1 MISENNG
8 KKEVNYF
15 KLGNTIRTA
24 VRFLDNVIEMNKY
37 PLPEIEK
44 KKPLSFLDTARRLEL
59 DGPSDWS
66 VRLEE
71 YLCGINSR

>member
-1 MISENNG
+1 MRVELNAIFDG
-8 KKEVNYF
+8 KV
-15 KLGNTIRTA
+15 L
-24 VRFLDNVIEMNKY
+24 
-37 PLPEIEK
+37 LPEEYVDLKPNTRVKIIIESTEPED

-71 YLCGINSR
+71 YLYGGMVDHK